1 MERSS
6 KYNMQEILINIE
18 AGERRVAILRDKKL
32 EWYFVERIS
41 EKRIV
46 GNVYKGSV
54 NSVLNGM
61 GAAFVDCGLE
71 KNGFLYVDDIT
82 APLIEDEDS
91 GFFFPAHGN
100 KHRNSKTKISE
111 VIKKGQDVL
120 VQITKEQLGTKGA
133 RLTTHISLPG
143 RYLVL
148 MPTSKR
154 IGVSR
159 RIADDEERRRI
170 KALLREIKLP
180 KDTGL
185 IARTA
190 AKGCN
195 KRELLRDANYLIDVF
210 KKISLASTKQ
220 KSPVLLFEEFD
231 IGFKIVRDFLS
242 DDTAKVI
249 VDDIQEFKRLKVFIA
264 KIAPKYRNK
273 LTFHKDPV
281 HLFEKH
287 SVEKEIDKLFER
299 KIYLKCGGYITIE
312 QTEGMIA
319 IDVNSGRFTGKKN
332 LEDTIYKVNKEAAEE
347 VARQLRLRDIG
358 GIVIIDFIDMDIPAH
373 KKEVYSILQS
383 ALKKDKAKTN
393 LISFS
398 ELNIVEMTRQRV
410 RKSLESVSYTNCT
423 YCGGKGIVK
432 SDTAIVTSALR
443 KTKSF
448 LKVKKPRRASVEI
461 IVHPRIAQRLVNTD
475 SAAVDK
481 LKQVFNRRITVVADD
496 ALHIEEINIKAAN

>member
-1 MERSS
+1 
-6 KYNMQEILINIE
+6 MQEILINIE

-54 NSVLNGM
+54 SSVLNGI

-71 KNGFLYVDDIT
+71 RNGFLYIDDIT

-91 GFFFPAHGN
+91 GFFFPANGH
-100 KHRNSKTKISE
+100 KHRDSKTKISD

-143 RYLVL
+143 RHLVL

-154 IGVSR
+154 VGVSR
-159 RIADDEERRRI
+159 RIKDDEERRRI

-190 AKGCN
+190 AEGGT
-195 KRELLRDANYLIDVF
+195 KREFLRDVNYLLDIY
-210 KKISLASTKQ
+210 KKISNASKSK

-231 IGFKIVRDFLS
+231 IGLKIIRDFLS
-242 DDTAKVI
+242 GDTARVI
-249 VDDIQEFKRLKVFIA
+249 VDDIQEFKRLKAFTT
-264 KIAPKYRNK
+264 KIAPKYRNR
-273 LTFHKDPV
+273 LSFHKDPIP
-281 HLFEKH
+281 LFEKH
-287 SVEKEIDKLFER
+287 NVEKEIDKLFER

-332 LEDTIYKVNKEAAEE
+332 LEDTIFKVNKEAAEE

-358 GIVIIDFIDMDIPAH
+358 GIVIIDFIDMDAAPH
-373 KKEVYSILQS
+373 KKEVYSILQN
-383 ALKKDKAKTN
+383 ALRKDKARTN
-393 LISFS
+393 IISFS

-423 YCGGKGIVK
+423 YCQGKGIVK
-432 SDTAIVTSALR
+432 SDSAIVISALR
-443 KTKSF
+443 KAKSF
-448 LKVKKPRRASVEI
+448 LKLKKSRRMAIEI
-461 IVHPRIAQRLVNTD
+461 IVHPRIAQRLVNVD
-475 SAAVDK
+475 SASVGN
-481 LKQVFNRRITVVADD
+481 LKQVFKRRITVVSDD
-496 ALHIEEINIKAAN
+496 TLHIEEVKIRAV

>member
-1 MERSS
+1 
-6 KYNMQEILINIE
+6 MQEILINIE

-32 EWYFVERIS
+32 EWYFVERIA

-54 NSVLNGM
+54 SSVLNGM

-91 GFFFPAHGN
+91 GFFFPAHGL
-100 KHRNSKTKISE
+100 KHRNAKTKISE

-159 RIADDEERRRI
+159 RIGEDEERRRI
-170 KALLREIKLP
+170 KTLLHEIKLP
-180 KDTGL
+180 KDVGL

-190 AKGCN
+190 AEGCN
-195 KRELLRDANYLIDVF
+195 KRELVRDATYLLDVY
-210 KKISLASTKQ
+210 KKISSVSKRQ
-220 KSPVLLFEEFD
+220 KSPVLVFEEFD
-231 IGFKIVRDFLS
+231 IALKIVRDFLS
-242 DDTAKVI
+242 DDTAKVT
-249 VDDIQEFKRLKVFIA
+249 VDEIREFKRLKAFIG

-273 LTFHKDPV
+273 LRFHKDPV
-281 HLFEKH
+281 QLFEKH
-287 SVEKEIDKLFER
+287 NVEKEIDKLFER

-332 LEDTIYKVNKEAAEE
+332 LEETIYRVNKEAAEE

-358 GIVIIDFIDMDIPAH
+358 GIVIIDFIDMDIPPH
-373 KKEVYSILQS
+373 KKEVYSILQN

-410 RKSLESVSYTNCT
+410 RKSLESGSYTNCA

-432 SDTAIVTSALR
+432 SDSAIVISALR
-443 KTKSF
+443 KIKSF
-448 LKVKKPRRASVEI
+448 LKVRRPHKMSIEI
-461 IVHPRIAQRLVNTD
+461 IVHPRIAQRLVTND
-475 SAAVDK
+475 SAAVDN
-481 LKQVFNRRITVVADD
+481 LKKVFNRRIAVVSDD
-496 ALHIEEINIKAAN
+496 TLHIEEIKIKAVN

>member
-1 MERSS
+1 
-6 KYNMQEILINIE
+6 MQEILINIE

-32 EWYFVERIS
+32 EWYFVERIA

-54 NSVLNGM
+54 SSVLNGM

-91 GFFFPAHGN
+91 GFFFPAHGS

-154 IGVSR
+154 VGVSR
-159 RIADDEERRRI
+159 RIKEDEERRRI
-170 KALLREIKLP
+170 KALLHEIKLP
-180 KDTGL
+180 KDVGL

-190 AKGCN
+190 AEGCN
-195 KRELLRDANYLIDVF
+195 KRELVRDATYLLDVY
-210 KKISLASTKQ
+210 KKISSASKRR
-220 KSPVLLFEEFD
+220 KSPVLVFEEFD
-231 IGFKIVRDFLS
+231 IALKIVRDFLS
-242 DDTAKVI
+242 DDTTKVI
-249 VDDIQEFKRLKVFIA
+249 VDEIQEFKRLKAFIG

-273 LTFHKDPV
+273 MSFHKDHV
-281 HLFEKH
+281 QLFEKH
-287 SVEKEIDKLFER
+287 NVEKEIDKLFER

-319 IDVNSGRFTGKKN
+319 IDVNSGRFTGKRN
-332 LEDTIYKVNKEAAEE
+332 LEETIYKVNKEAAEE

-358 GIVIIDFIDMDIPAH
+358 GIVIIDFIDMDVSSH
-373 KKEVYSILQS
+373 KKEVYSILQN
-383 ALKKDKAKTN
+383 ALRKDKAKTN

-410 RKSLESVSYTNCT
+410 RKSLESGSYTNCA

-432 SDTAIVTSALR
+432 SDSAIVISALR
-443 KTKSF
+443 KIKSF
-448 LKVKKPRRASVEI
+448 LKVRRPRKMSIEI
-461 IVHPRIAQRLVNTD
+461 IVHPRIAQRLVTND

-481 LKQVFNRRITVVADD
+481 LKKVFKRRITVVSDD
-496 ALHIEEINIKAAN
+496 TLHTEEIKIKAVN